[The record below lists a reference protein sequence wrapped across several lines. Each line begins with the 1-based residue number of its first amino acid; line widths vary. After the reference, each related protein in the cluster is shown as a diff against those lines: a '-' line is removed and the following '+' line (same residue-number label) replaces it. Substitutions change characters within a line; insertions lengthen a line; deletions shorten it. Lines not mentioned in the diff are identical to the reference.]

1 MQRRADARAPAERL
15 ALAIAGS
22 PSPTSTSR
30 RLAERLLGL
39 LGDAGWSTA
48 LVDLAA
54 LPAEPLLARGED
66 RRVQD
71 ALDAVGRS
79 SVLVLAT
86 PVYRATYTGLLKSF
100 FDLMPE
106 GLLAGKVCV
115 LIATGAAPG
124 HLLAI
129 DHGLRPLVASL
140 GGLSVAMS
148 VYATPA
154 DFVDEALGPELEA
167 RLAGAAEEAARIAA
181 PAPAEAP

>member
-1 MQRRADARAPAERL
+1 MQRRADERAPVERL

-39 LGDAGWSTA
+39 LGAAGWSTE
-48 LVDLAA
+48 LVNLAA

-66 RRVQD
+66 RRVQE
-71 ALDAVGRS
+71 ALHAVERAN
-79 SVLVLAT
+79 VLVLAT

-106 GLLAGKVCV
+106 GLLAGKACV

-140 GGLSVAMS
+140 GGLGAAAS

-154 DFVDEALGPELEA
+154 DFVDETPGPELTA
-167 RLAGAAEEAARIAA
+167 RLASAAEEAARIAA